1 MKLVVGLGNPG
12 REYER
17 TRHNAGWLALDVLA
31 SRHAPGAIATSK
43 FNAAVLDARIGGEKV
58 LLLKPLTFM
67 NRSGQPVVEALSF
80 YKLDPS
86 EDLIVL
92 VDEVAL
98 PVGHVRV
105 RASGGTGGHNGLAD
119 LDRALGGRDFPRVR
133 IGVGAVP
140 DRIVKADWVLSR
152 YMTEEHEDA
161 DRGFK
166 LAADAVE
173 ACLAQGVPAAMNAFN
188 KKLSP
193 PKPPPEPQPGPEAPG
208 PETPPPGDATTTDPN
223 TESST
228 ETNEPKQTQSTP
240 ATPGT
245 NGETT

>member
-31 SRHAPGAIATSK
+31 SRHAAGAIATSK
-43 FNAAVLDARIGGEKV
+43 FNASILDTRIDGEKV

-67 NRSGQPVVEALSF
+67 NRSGQPVAEALAF
-80 YKLDPS
+80 YKLDPT

-152 YMTEEHEDA
+152 FMTEEHADA
-161 DRGFK
+161 DRGFA
-166 LAADAVE
+166 LAADAAQ
-173 ACLAQGVPAAMNAFN
+173 ACLAQGVPAAMNSFN

-193 PKPPPEPQPGPEAPG
+193 PKPDKPAEPSKPAEPAPSAE
-208 PETPPPGDATTTDPN
+208 PAPGDATRPDSNAPI
-223 TESST
+223 
-228 ETNEPKQTQSTP
+228 NEPKQTQSTR
-240 ATPGT
+240 AAPGP